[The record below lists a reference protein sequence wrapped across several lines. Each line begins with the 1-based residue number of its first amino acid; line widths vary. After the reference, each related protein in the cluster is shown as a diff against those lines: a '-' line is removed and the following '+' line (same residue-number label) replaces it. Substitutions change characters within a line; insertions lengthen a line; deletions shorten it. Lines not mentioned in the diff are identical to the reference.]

1 MYGPPGTV
9 EAFGG
14 FSEVGCGKVRE
25 ALCIVIPFYVVGMG
39 RRRHPASGEW

>member
-1 MYGPPGTV
+1 MGRQEQV

-25 ALCIVIPFYVVGMG
+25 ALCIVIPLL
-39 RRRHPASGEW
+39 RRRDGSQASSGQRRMV